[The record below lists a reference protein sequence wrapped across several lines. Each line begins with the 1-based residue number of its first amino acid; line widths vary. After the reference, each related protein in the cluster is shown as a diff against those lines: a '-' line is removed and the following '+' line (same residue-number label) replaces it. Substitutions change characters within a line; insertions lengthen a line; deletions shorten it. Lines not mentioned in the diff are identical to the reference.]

1 MTSIKAQWSKSKK
14 SWYVTDNIHFRQL
27 FKVPA
32 KDPVG
37 KAIMEKIAPVNIA
50 ALNNLQRDLKLK
62 AYSPST
68 LKTYLIEF
76 SQLLYIL
83 KDHSVD
89 RLNADRLKSYFLYCI
104 EKQKIS
110 ENQLHSRINAIKYY
124 FEQVMNRPKI
134 FFEIPRPK
142 KPSSLHKVISK
153 NDIIKMLDTLEN
165 PKHKLMLSLCYGMG
179 LRVSEIVKL
188 KTSDIDSKRKQVL
201 IEAAKGK
208 KDRYVNLPQFVLTDL
223 RNYYKNYKPKKYLFE
238 GQYGGQYSIRSVQVV
253 FKKAMQ
259 KAKINKTVGIH
270 GLQHSYASHLLEY
283 GADIS
288 YIQKI
293 QN

>member
-1 MTSIKAQWSKSKK
+1 M
-14 SWYVTDNIHFRQL
+14 
-27 FKVPA
+27 
-32 KDPVG
+32 
-37 KAIMEKIAPVNIA
+37 
-50 ALNNLQRDLKLK
+50 
-62 AYSPST
+62 
-68 LKTYLIEF
+68 
-76 SQLLYIL
+76 LYIL

-223 RNYYKNYKPKKYLFE
+223 RNYYKNYKPGKLVEKNLSKNYSLIQISLNLKY
-238 GQYGGQYSIRSVQVV
+238 
-253 FKKAMQ
+253 
-259 KAKINKTVGIH
+259 
-270 GLQHSYASHLLEY
+270 
-283 GADIS
+283 
-288 YIQKI
+288 
-293 QN
+293 